1 MKRALSEYV
10 IGGVKTTIPLGQRI
24 VRDQDFRRGK
34 YSTHF
39 LERFFEKKVEANRG

>member
-1 MKRALSEYV
+1 
-10 IGGVKTTIPLGQRI
+10 

-39 LERFFEKKVEANRG
+39 LERFFERKVEASA

>member
-1 MKRALSEYV
+1 
-10 IGGVKTTIPLGQRI
+10 LGQRI

-39 LERFFEKKVEANRG
+39 LERFFEKKIQSAS